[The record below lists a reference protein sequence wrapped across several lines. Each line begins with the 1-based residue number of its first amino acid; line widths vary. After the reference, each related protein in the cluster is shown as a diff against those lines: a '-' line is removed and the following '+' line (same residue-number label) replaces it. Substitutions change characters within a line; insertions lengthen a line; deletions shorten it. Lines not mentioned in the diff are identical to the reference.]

1 MSRTRNAT
9 GAFAALDAGLALFA
23 GGAGAFVLFAM
34 PQALFEALVARS
46 GLPAVLAAARPPL
59 GADARWAAV
68 AAVGIVTAALVWTI
82 LKALDRRPSSPRAA
96 HLEAEDEPAAP
107 AIRLRKADSHPDAPL
122 PLPLRAGRD
131 LGEPLDLE
139 PFQAEA
145 EEAEEEAEAEPAAP
159 EPEPEP
165 EPAAEPQPVAE
176 PEVLPPFLVAQEPE
190 PEGAAAPE
198 EPALEPEPQGADSIT
213 SLMHRFETGL
223 SRKQQAIRREDSV
236 PAPAT
241 PAPVA
246 RAENEPEAA
255 PPSDEPERS
264 VGHRLRSAIAG
275 LQKVSAAGG

>member
-1 MSRTRNAT
+1 MSRTRKAT

-23 GGAGAFVLFAM
+23 GASGAFALFAM

-82 LKALDRRPSSPRAA
+82 LKALDRRPSPPRAA
-96 HLEAEDEPAAP
+96 HLEADDEPAAP
-107 AIRLRKADSHPDAPL
+107 AIRLRKADSHPDAPQ

-139 PFQAEA
+139 PFQAGA
-145 EEAEEEAEAEPAAP
+145 DEAEEEAETAPAEV
-159 EPEPEP
+159 EPEPQ
-165 EPAAEPQPVAE
+165 PQPE

-190 PEGAAAPE
+190 PETPAQSE
-198 EPALEPEPQGADSIT
+198 EPALEPEPEGADSIT
-213 SLMHRFETGL
+213 SLMQRFETGL
-223 SRKQQAIRREDSV
+223 SRKQQAIRRDEP
-236 PAPAT
+236 PAPI
-241 PAPVA
+241 APVA
-246 RAENEPEAA
+246 PAA
-255 PPSDEPERS
+255 PLAEADATPPPDEPERS

>member
-1 MSRTRNAT
+1 MSRTRKAT
-9 GAFAALDAGLALFA
+9 FAALDAGLALFA
-23 GGAGAFVLFAM
+23 GGSAAFALFAM
-34 PQALFEALVARS
+34 PHGLFEGLVAKS
-46 GLPAVLAAARPPL
+46 GLPRVLAAAQPPL

-68 AAVGIVTAALVWTI
+68 AAAGIVTAALAWTI
-82 LKALDRRPSSPRAA
+82 LKALDRRPSAPRPA

-145 EEAEEEAEAEPAAP
+145 AEAQEEAEAAP
-159 EPEPEP
+159 VEP
-165 EPAAEPQPVAE
+165 EPAPEAE
-176 PEVLPPFLVAQEPE
+176 PEAIPPFLVAQEPE
-190 PEGAAAPE
+190 PETAIVPDEAP
-198 EPALEPEPQGADSIT
+198 LEPEPEGADSIT

-223 SRKQQAIRREDSV
+223 SRKRQAIRREEPAAQ
-236 PAPAT
+236 PAPA
-241 PAPVA
+241 APVA
-246 RAENEPEAA
+246 RAETDAEAA
-255 PPSDEPERS
+255 PPPDEPERS

>member
-1 MSRTRNAT
+1 MSRTRKAT
-9 GAFAALDAGLALFA
+9 FAALDPGLALFA
-23 GGAGAFVLFAM
+23 GGSAAFALFAM
-34 PQALFEALVARS
+34 PQALFESLVAGS
-46 GLPAVLAAARPPL
+46 GLPRVLAAARPPL

-68 AAVGIVTAALVWTI
+68 AAAGIVTAALAWTI
-82 LKALDRRPSSPRAA
+82 LKALDRRPSAPRPA
-96 HLEAEDEPAAP
+96 HLEAEDEAEAP
-107 AIRLRKADSHPDAPL
+107 PIRLRKADSHPDAPL

-145 EEAEEEAEAEPAAP
+145 AEAEEEAQAAPVEPEPAP
-159 EPEPEP
+159 EPEPE
-165 EPAAEPQPVAE
+165 AI
-176 PEVLPPFLVAQEPE
+176 PPFLVAQEPE
-190 PEGAAAPE
+190 PEVPAAAE
-198 EPALEPEPQGADSIT
+198 APALEPEPEGADSIT

-223 SRKQQAIRREDSV
+223 TRKQQAIRREEPM
-236 PAPAT
+236 PAPAP